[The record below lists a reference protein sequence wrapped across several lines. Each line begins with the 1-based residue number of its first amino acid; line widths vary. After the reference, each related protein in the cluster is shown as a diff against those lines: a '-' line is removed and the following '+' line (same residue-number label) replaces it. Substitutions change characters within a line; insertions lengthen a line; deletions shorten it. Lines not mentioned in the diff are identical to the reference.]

1 MKVMKYLLTATLSIM
16 VISFGQQTHAQAK
29 GYFLRQW
36 DNLIDITNV
45 SFANSNFRYAKD
57 KVPDVAIQNEWKG
70 IAWKGE
76 KVNTQILLWSKQ
88 SVPKVTYS
96 VSDLVNSKGGIID
109 TKNISV
115 SFIRYVW
122 TDGYFGNGCYRR
134 NTHELD
140 SSLVADVLDTVSII
154 SMKENTVQPVW
165 LSIQVPQNIPSGLY
179 NGKILINAGK
189 IFSLKVTLRVSEH
202 ILPLPAQWK
211 FDLDLWQYPVTI
223 AKAHGVPL
231 WSEEH
236 FKAIRPYYA
245 KLAGAGQ
252 KCITISMI
260 EGGNQSREVSPA
272 MIKWI
277 LKKDGTWSYDYG
289 LFDKYVSFVMGC
301 GITNRINCYTM
312 VPWNMEFTYFD
323 EQTGKDASFTAET
336 NSSTYKTFWQNMLKD
351 FTRHLKQKG
360 WFANTSIAMDERKL
374 PDMLA
379 VIKIIREIDTD
390 WKISLAGAYHHELVN
405 EINDYSIFK
414 SSVFTQDDLKYR
426 NAKGMSSTFYTS
438 CEGEKPNMFTFSPPA
453 ESVWMGWYAA
463 SRGFSGYLRWAYN
476 LWNENPLVDSR
487 GGFPAGD
494 FFQIYPGPRSSVRF
508 EKLIEGIQ
516 DFEKIRIIRDEY
528 IRKGEPEKLMKLN
541 TILAS
546 FESELLDLKSADE
559 MVTEAKKVL
568 SRY

>member
-1 MKVMKYLLTATLSIM
+1 MKCLLTATLSMM

-57 KVPDVAIQNEWKG
+57 KVPDVDIQNEWKG

-76 KVNTQILLWSKQ
+76 KVNTQILIWSKQ

-96 VSDLVNSKGGIID
+96 ISDLVKSKGNIIEA
-109 TKNISV
+109 KNISV

-122 TDGYFGNGCYRR
+122 TDGYFGNGCYKR
-134 NTHELD
+134 NNHELD

-154 SMKENTVQPVW
+154 SMKENTVQPIW

-179 NGKILINAGK
+179 NGIIIINAGK
-189 IFSLKVTLRVSEH
+189 IFSLKLTLRVSEH
-202 ILPLPAQWK
+202 ILPLPTQWK

-223 AKAHGVPL
+223 AKAHGVTL

-236 FKAIRPYYA
+236 FKAMRPYYT

-260 EGGNQSREVSPA
+260 EGGNQSKEVSPA

-277 LKKDGTWSYDYG
+277 LKKDGTWSYDYS

-312 VPWNMEFTYFD
+312 VPWNMEFNYYD
-323 EQTGKDASFTAET
+323 EQAGKDTSFTAET

-360 WFANTSIAMDERKL
+360 WFTNTSIAMDERKL

-379 VIKIIREIDTD
+379 VIKIIREIDTN
-390 WKISLAGAYHHELVN
+390 WKISLAGAYHHELVK

-463 SRGFSGYLRWAYN
+463 SKGFSGYLRWAYN

-516 DFEKIRIIRDEY
+516 DFEKIRIIRDEC

-541 TILAS
+541 TILTS
-546 FESELLDLKSADE
+546 FEPELLDLKSADE

-568 SRY
+568 SHY